1 MTTALCGW
9 SEDEQRAIRE
19 QVDRILASDAFVH
32 SRRRRDFL
40 SYIIGETLAG
50 RGERLKG
57 YTVAVEVFA
66 RPQSFDPAV
75 DPVVRIEAGRLRD
88 KLREYYETEGQ
99 GDPIRIDLP
108 KGSYA
113 PHIAFRNAVAADAP
127 LDEGGAAVSGAS
139 DASARSG
146 ENTAA
151 APAGWTWHAWR
162 TWAIPAVASILV
174 TGIVGAWL
182 SLAPVRSVT
191 GTDSEAE
198 IDMPAGPAIAVMPF
212 VNLSGDPKQDYFSDG
227 LTEDILTELSRAREL
242 RVLARNSTFPYK
254 EQEIDIAELGRALK
268 VRYVLHGSVQRT
280 GAGVRVTA
288 QLIDT
293 TTGAHVWTDRFDR
306 GMADIFLI
314 QDEIVSQ
321 IFARI
326 AGFYGVIETTEARSA
341 TRKSPEEIQA
351 YDLVLRARE
360 VMQWDWSSANISLA
374 KTILLEAVALDPTN
388 AQARCELAWLA
399 VIGRAFRY
407 DKTPM
412 LPEEILDQANKA
424 VLLDPASARAHMVA
438 AAAGFYMGQVDVFE
452 HEAEQAL
459 KLAPYDAHI
468 MGVLGFMTAASGDW
482 ERGVAMAV
490 RANALNPGAV
500 AGWYHATV
508 FYDAYLKG
516 DYQRALEITRQD
528 TNREAPYVLVAF
540 IPTYGQLGLKE
551 QALACW
557 RKLRA
562 HDPNWSAATFDAWW
576 RSRNLREEDIAKL
589 MDGVRKSGVLDATAS
604 PAP

>member
-1 MTTALCGW
+1 MATALCGW
-9 SEDEQRAIRE
+9 SDDEQRAIRE

-57 YTVAVEVFA
+57 YTVAIEVFD
-66 RPQSFDPAV
+66 RPQSFDAAV

-88 KLREYYETEGQ
+88 KLREYYETEGRA
-99 GDPIRIDLP
+99 DPVRIDLP
-108 KGSYA
+108 KGSYT
-113 PHIAFRNAVAADAP
+113 PHIAFRNAAAADAP
-127 LDEGGAAVSGAS
+127 SHDGEAPVSRA
-139 DASARSG
+139 
-146 ENTAA
+146 TA
-151 APAGWTWHAWR
+151 APAGWTRHAWR
-162 TWAIPAVASILV
+162 TWSILAVAPMLV
-174 TGIVGAWL
+174 VGMIGAWL
-182 SLAPVRSVT
+182 SLSPVRSVP
-191 GTDSEAE
+191 GTDNEAAL
-198 IDMPAGPAIAVMPF
+198 DMPAGPAIAVMPF

-242 RVLARNSTFPYK
+242 RVLARNSTFRYK
-254 EQEIDIAELGRALK
+254 GKELDIAELGRALK
-268 VRYVLHGSVQRT
+268 VRYVLQGSVQRT
-280 GAGVRVTA
+280 GDGVRVTA

-293 TTGAHVWTDRFDR
+293 ATGTHVWTDRFDR

-326 AGFYGVIETTEARSA
+326 AGFYGVIEATEARSA
-341 TRKSPEEIQA
+341 TRKSPQEIQA

-374 KTILLEAVALDPTN
+374 KTNLLEAVALDPAN
-388 AQARCELAWLA
+388 AQARSELAWLA

-424 VLLDPASARAHMVA
+424 VILDPASARAHMVA
-438 AAAGFYMGQVDVFE
+438 AAAGFYTGQVDVFE

-482 ERGVAMAV
+482 ERGVAMAI
-490 RANALNPGAV
+490 RANALNPDAV

-508 FYDAYLKG
+508 FYHAYLKG
-516 DYQRALEITRQD
+516 DYQRALEITKQD
-528 TNREAPYVLVAF
+528 TNREAPYVLVAY

-557 RKLRA
+557 RKLLA

-576 RSRNLREEDIAKL
+576 RSRNLRDEDIAKL
-589 MDGVRKSGVLDATAS
+589 MDGVRKSGVFDAPAS